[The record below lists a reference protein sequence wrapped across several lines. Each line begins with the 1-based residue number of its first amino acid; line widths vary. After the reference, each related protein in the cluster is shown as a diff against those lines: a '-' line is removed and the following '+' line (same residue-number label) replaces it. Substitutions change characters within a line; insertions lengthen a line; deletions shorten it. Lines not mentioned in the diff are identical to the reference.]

1 MIPKKQIEYEQKI
14 YRIVDN
20 INTYNKGSYRT
31 FVELQKLLNLIEMVE
46 KFEESCK
53 QIKSL
58 IQNPITFEQS
68 FELIKTVHNDTLNN
82 ALEYYS
88 SMQKDL
94 INKLYIKCKLVVAK
108 YAKADVIKRD
118 VGTMEFKE
126 LHQIPSIKIKL
137 QFPIEQDFDDNIY
150 NSLLE
155 HINNPK
161 KYYKLLTEFDNMV
174 ESCKDYFAK
183 VEVDKQSLFENTM
196 KIMNEKILPMLYES
210 HISYIINIKS
220 KMSTNVNVKF
230 AKNNLVINLPQ
241 QKFFNEFLKMYFK
254 IQEY

>member
-1 MIPKKQIEYEQKI
+1 
-14 YRIVDN
+14 
-20 INTYNKGSYRT
+20 
-31 FVELQKLLNLIEMVE
+31 MVE

-58 IQNPITFEQS
+58 IQNPVTFEQN

-88 SMQKDL
+88 TMQKDL
-94 INKLYIKCKLVVAK
+94 MNKLYIKCKSVATK
-108 YAKADVIKRD
+108 YAKTDVIKRD

-126 LHQIPSIKIKL
+126 FYQIPSIKIKL
-137 QFPIEQDFDDNIY
+137 QFPIEQEFDDNIY

-155 HINNPK
+155 HISNPK
-161 KYYKLLTEFDNMV
+161 KYYKLLKEFDNMV
-174 ESCKDYFAK
+174 ESCKDDFVK

-196 KIMNEKILPMLYES
+196 KVMNEKILPMLYES
-210 HISYIINIKS
+210 HISYIMNLKG

-230 AKNNLVINLPQ
+230 AKNNLIINFPQ
-241 QKFFNEFLKMYFK
+241 QKFFDEFLKMYFK
-254 IQEY
+254 I